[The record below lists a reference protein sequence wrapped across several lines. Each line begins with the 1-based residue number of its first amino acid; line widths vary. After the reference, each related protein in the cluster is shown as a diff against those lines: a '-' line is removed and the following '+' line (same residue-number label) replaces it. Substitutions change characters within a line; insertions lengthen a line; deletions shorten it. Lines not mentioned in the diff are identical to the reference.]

1 MRHRHTV
8 EQYGVRVEI
17 STKTHRISHS
27 STRSSLTGRSWP
39 WFESMIRVRVSRCC
53 PHVMHATARRNCQ
66 PPYGRDRRMDR
77 ICSGVMQQWIPG
89 DTPST
94 GRRHT
99 GKPLGRPVKALPILL
114 PVSSTPC
121 RSMRFIGSP
130 AARLGSPPRLRRA
143 GRTSR
148 CLAATPSSTRQPV
161 KAYPPE
167 TLRLVFS
174 LPIRM
179 SISVSNLRARELLL
193 APRSWSLSAPSG
205 LGLSH
210 ARGCKPVEY
219 RPPARVIAVCCA
231 LHHLGLVGSHSH
243 ALALTFSLGPRCLV
257 CRRCSLLCRVNHIGV
272 SPSVSCTQG
281 FSLVTLSFPVVSI
294 TQISITFA
302 FGRSVSVSLHLI
314 MNRS

>member
-1 MRHRHTV
+1 
-8 EQYGVRVEI
+8 
-17 STKTHRISHS
+17 
-27 STRSSLTGRSWP
+27 
-39 WFESMIRVRVSRCC
+39 
-53 PHVMHATARRNCQ
+53 
-66 PPYGRDRRMDR
+66 MDR

-210 ARGCKPVEY
+210 ARGRKPVEY
-219 RPPARVIAVCCA
+219 RPPARVIAVSCV
-231 LHHLGLVGSHSH
+231 LHRLGLVGSHSH
-243 ALALTFSLGPRCLV
+243 ALAHSL
-257 CRRCSLLCRVNHIGV
+257 SL
-272 SPSVSCTQG
+272 
-281 FSLVTLSFPVVSI
+281 SL
-294 TQISITFA
+294 
-302 FGRSVSVSLHLI
+302 
-314 MNRS
+314 

>member
-39 WFESMIRVRVSRCC
+39 WFESTIRVRVSRCC

-66 PPYGRDRRMDR
+66 PPFGRDRRMDR

-121 RSMRFIGSP
+121 RSVLCVSLARQPRGWGRRPGSEE
-130 AARLGSPPRLRRA
+130 LGERVGVLQRPPRVLD
-143 GRTSR
+143 S
-148 CLAATPSSTRQPV
+148 P
-161 KAYPPE
+161 
-167 TLRLVFS
+167 LRLIHQKHCVWCS
-174 LPIRM
+174 PC
-179 SISVSNLRARELLL
+179 
-193 APRSWSLSAPSG
+193 RS
-205 LGLSH
+205 
-210 ARGCKPVEY
+210 E
-219 RPPARVIAVCCA
+219 
-231 LHHLGLVGSHSH
+231 
-243 ALALTFSLGPRCLV
+243 
-257 CRRCSLLCRVNHIGV
+257 
-272 SPSVSCTQG
+272 
-281 FSLVTLSFPVVSI
+281 
-294 TQISITFA
+294 
-302 FGRSVSVSLHLI
+302 
-314 MNRS
+314 